1 MGTKLMRGSVGFLSL
16 VLVAG
21 LAACGGDTEEE
32 ITGGEAL
39 GGGPTSDCIDY
50 DEAVLAAQEVAF
62 DGTLT
67 AGSADGTEVTF
78 EVHAWFRGGE
88 AGTITLLSGGL
99 LDPDAQALI
108 GTTLEV
114 GERYLISSSGGIVS
128 ACGYSYTYDSAIAAQ
143 WAVLFGA

>member
-1 MGTKLMRGSVGFLSL
+1 MGTKLIRSSVGLL
-16 VLVAG
+16 LLVAA
-21 LAACGGDTEEE
+21 LAACGDDAEET

-39 GGGPTSDCIDY
+39 GGGGSFDCMPY
-50 DEAVLAAQEVAF
+50 DEAVLAAQEMAF

-78 EVHAWFRGGE
+78 DVHSWFRGGGGE
-88 AGTITLLSGGL
+88 TITLQSGGL

-108 GTTLEV
+108 GTALEV
-114 GERYLISSSGGIVS
+114 GERYLISASGGVVS
-128 ACGYSYTYDSAIAAQ
+128 ACGYSYTYDTALAAD